1 MKIPDGVKGNTEN
14 TIAAIAEDRTERTS
28 DTCLTAKTDTVEI
41 QSSVLSINFSAVAV
55 AVELT
60 SFVRDMSLEIVG
72 VTEELVVLIRLKDL
86 ARVAVADESADNIRK
101 NTLTKA
107 RSAADVDKAER
118 VFGISFIK
126 YATAVDRTLKV

>member
-1 MKIPDGVKGNTEN
+1 M
-14 TIAAIAEDRTERTS
+14 IAAITEDRTERVS
-28 DTCLTAKTDTVEI
+28 AICLTAKADAVEV
-41 QSSVLSINFSAVAV
+41 QTSVFGSNFNTFAVAV
-55 AVELT
+55 DAANL
-60 SFVRDMSLEIVG
+60 VRDINLEIVG
-72 VTEELVVLIRLKDL
+72 VTEELAVFIRLKDL

-107 RSAADVDKAER
+107 RSAADIDKAER